1 VELEKRMEKISW
13 PDCVRNEE
21 LLPTV
26 KEDRNTLH
34 TMKTRKA
41 NWIDNIL
48 RRNYLLKH
56 ATEGKI
62 QKRTELM
69 GRYEEEDVSSF

>member
-1 VELEKRMEKISW
+1 MEKISW
-13 PDCVRNEE
+13 TDCVRNKE

-34 TMKTRKA
+34 TIKTGKV
-41 NWIDNIL
+41 NWIGHIFC
-48 RRNYLLKH
+48 RNYILKH
-56 ATEGKI
+56 ATEGKME
-62 QKRTELM
+62 KRIELM

>member
-1 VELEKRMEKISW
+1 MERISW
-13 PDCVRNEE
+13 TDWVRNEE

-41 NWIDNIL
+41 N
-48 RRNYLLKH
+48 
-56 ATEGKI
+56 
-62 QKRTELM
+62 
-69 GRYEEEDVSSF
+69 